1 VHNLYDTIRK
11 VILFFTISY
20 INRNESVFL
29 ISYLKVFIIM
39 FSIFHDIFTMFALKL
54 PCCVFLISADEN
66 KSIVK
71 WKHYIAKFFFL
82 FISSQKPSVFE
93 HNRKIRSLIIFVFSE
108 GKLLQRR
115 VNTSDASLA
124 RYYNWKSWRCS
135 VLERLDQWSCLR
147 RCKCYIIKEFNFP
160 CTTPLRRNT
169 CNCN

>member
-1 VHNLYDTIRK
+1 MHNLYDTIRK

-71 WKHYIAKFFFL
+71 WKLYIAKFFFYLYLLKNHL
-82 FISSQKPSVFE
+82 FLNITERYDHWSFLFF
-93 HNRKIRSLIIFVFSE
+93 RKVNYYKDELTQVTQALLVIIIENHEDVQS
-108 GKLLQRR
+108 
-115 VNTSDASLA
+115 
-124 RYYNWKSWRCS
+124 
-135 VLERLDQWSCLR
+135 
-147 RCKCYIIKEFNFP
+147 
-160 CTTPLRRNT
+160 
-169 CNCN
+169 